1 MNEDNRT
8 KTSFQ
13 FLLHISNTYVNSSAE
28 VIAENKCRRIMLMN
42 YHAELGILGDDSES
56 DAVVSTKLVMVIRV
70 TVDDDFINPSETL
83 EIEFLA
89 FVGKIRKE
97 KQNPP

>member
-1 MNEDNRT
+1 MDEDIRM
-8 KTSFQ
+8 KTFFQ
-13 FLLHISNTYVNSSAE
+13 FLLHISNTYVNSCAE
-28 VIAENKCRRIMLMN
+28 VMAENKCRRIMLMN

-56 DAVVSTKLVMVIRV
+56 EAVVSTKLVVVIRV
-70 TVDDDFINPSETL
+70 AVDDDFINPSETL